1 MHDPNTIGGPQIGA
15 IKRGQDTK
23 PIAAEEARNLLSL
36 FFLFPWHR
44 SPQEVELLASR
55 VEFDQSVRLQE
66 SIDRLERKSS
76 RLSKILIVLTCGVT
90 GADRGA
96 ALPSGTSCALRWQMG
111 RPAKIHSLPDSFAR
125 RKRAAYV

>member
-1 MHDPNTIGGPQIGA
+1 MHDPNTIGGPQIEA

-44 SPQEVELLASR
+44 SPQEVELLAAR
-55 VEFDQSVRLQE
+55 VAFDQSVRLQE

-76 RLSKILIVLTCGVT
+76 RLSKILIVLTVVLLVLT
-90 GADRGA
+90 A
-96 ALPSGTSCALRWQMG
+96 ALLYPLV
-111 RPAKIHSLPDSFAR
+111 RPAH
-125 RKRAAYV
+125 